1 MEVEIPLGDLDK
13 TIVESI
19 DGDAEVAEDMFGTLS
34 FKEEVSK
41 SRDFPETDIPVEEKE
56 LEESYV
62 EQESVESISSP
73 QVNIWFVILVCSS

>member
-1 MEVEIPLGDLDK
+1 M
-13 TIVESI
+13 S
-19 DGDAEVAEDMFGTLS
+19 DGSGRQTRSADHAGEAEVAEDMFGTLS

-73 QVNIWFVILVCSS
+73 QVNI